1 MKFGELKSVGHN
13 IADSLASG
21 IGLMLGHDL
30 SDIFGEA
37 TNSADGFIVVDFL
50 IGATT
55 GAEPSPDLAR
65 TVGEY
70 AKALHGL
77 CERHGSDA
85 SAFAA
90 LTARYEVDR
99 VYGRQF
105 TVTVEDRSGRISVDR
120 YLGVPGRK
128 LPAHRR

>member
-1 MKFGELKSVGHN
+1 
-13 IADSLASG
+13 
-21 IGLMLGHDL
+21 MLGHDL